1 MLKKCTASHCRRIFD
16 TTNLVEKSC
25 PFCGKR
31 YPRMSFSDK
40 GGRKDTVRFDIVLV
54 SYNQRYPMIYTA
66 RCIGRL
72 FGWGPGDS
80 INAVKHLPFTLA
92 TGLHRNNAAE
102 IKGAIEKVGGTV
114 KVVPRR

>member
-1 MLKKCTASHCRRIFD
+1 MLKKCTASRCRRIFD

-31 YPRMSFSDK
+31 YPRMSF
-40 GGRKDTVRFDIVLV
+40 GGRTGRKDTVRFDIVLE
-54 SYNQRYPMIYTA
+54 SSNQRYPMIYTA

-72 FGWGPGDS
+72 FGWGPADS
-80 INAVKHLPFTLA
+80 INVLKHLPFTLA
-92 TGLHRNNAAE
+92 TGLKRDKAAE
-102 IKGAIEKVGGTV
+102 IKEAIEKAGATI